1 VANVIR
7 RSEVYQIG
15 QVEEKEKAEQ
25 VMIQVL
31 QDAREVNLIQN
42 KINNVIERITR
53 VQRAW
58 RTHLKKKEGFF
69 ELLRRLYIRNA
80 AGLFEKVVIPK
91 LRKAYS
97 SHKDKLSYMRNIDVK
112 NNEKGQELFITSY
125 YRVCVE
131 KYDEKYDAYR
141 DHKRGL
147 DKGERFA
154 KQFLQFLQQKDQI
167 DEIEDLP
174 ELETKNKRMLSII
187 EDIENNKME
196 TSSAGESPR
205 QTTKPP
211 RLFVLPNIKDIE
223 GLMAQCVETQ
233 VVEILFPN
241 INNRLAKALN
251 KFTPKIEKK

>member
-1 VANVIR
+1 
-7 RSEVYQIG
+7 
-15 QVEEKEKAEQ
+15 
-25 VMIQVL
+25 
-31 QDAREVNLIQN
+31 
-42 KINNVIERITR
+42 
-53 VQRAW
+53 
-58 RTHLKKKEGFF
+58 
-69 ELLRRLYIRNA
+69 
-80 AGLFEKVVIPK
+80 
-91 LRKAYS
+91 
-97 SHKDKLSYMRNIDVK
+97 
-112 NNEKGQELFITSY
+112 
-125 YRVCVE
+125 
-131 KYDEKYDAYR
+131 
-141 DHKRGL
+141 
-147 DKGERFA
+147 
-154 KQFLQFLQQKDQI
+154 LQFLQQKDQI